1 MKFCFSV
8 LLLALVNCDNGR
20 SDGDTDDDSQQTD
33 VVAGDKTPETIAKAE
48 TITSPNANV
57 TNVSSEGNKQPEV
70 KPKTD
75 EGDLNNGDANKD
87 TNNNDDPQDDSDG
100 SDGGSKPAQKLTE
113 GQLEATPPTNKTEK
127 PKDEK
132 GKPNEEKTDAT
143 KTSTKK
149 SETNITPKGE
159 TSTTSTTSTTTST
172 TTKSKTTTT
181 TTSTTSEESEDEGGT
196 IYTDDEDITDDGTK
210 DDTQADKNVP
220 KETTTKKATEKATD
234 LSVLEPVDGLKNGDE
249 AEIEADLKSQNYFM
263 VSALF
268 EFGTL
273 F

>member
-48 TITSPNANV
+48 TITGSNANV
-57 TNVSSEGNKQPEV
+57 TNVSPEENKQPED
-70 KPKTD
+70 KPKID
-75 EGDLNNGDANKD
+75 EGDLNNGDANEE
-87 TNNNDDPQDDSDG
+87 TNNNDDPQDHSDG
-100 SDGGSKPAQKLTE
+100 SDGETESAKKLTE

-127 PKDEK
+127 P
-132 GKPNEEKTDAT
+132 NEEKTDAT

-149 SETNITPKGE
+149 PETNITPKGE

-220 KETTTKKATEKATD
+220 TETTTKKATEKAAD